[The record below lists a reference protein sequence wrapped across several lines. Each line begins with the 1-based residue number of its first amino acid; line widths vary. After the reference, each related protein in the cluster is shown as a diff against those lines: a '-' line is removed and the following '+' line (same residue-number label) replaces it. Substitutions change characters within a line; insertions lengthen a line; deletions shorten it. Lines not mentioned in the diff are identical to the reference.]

1 MTASNRQ
8 VVALPCGHILRSCR
22 YRGPSTPVATATCAQ
37 DDRTREAALVG
48 APSKIIHHGDTED
61 TEFWFPQSFL
71 RDLRA
76 GACPRVKPKGGGF
89 SSSVENHSPR
99 RHGGH
104 GVLVSTKFSPSS
116 PCRSLPRV
124 KPKGGGFSSSV
135 ENHSPRRHG
144 GHGVLVSTKFS
155 P

>member
-8 VVALPCGHILRSCR
+8 FVAVPCSHILQSCR

-61 TEFWFPQSFL
+61 TESWFPQSFL

-76 GACPRVKPKGGGF
+76 
-89 SSSVENHSPR
+89 SVVNLHPY
-99 RHGGH
+99 
-104 GVLVSTKFSPSS
+104 VWAAW
-116 PCRSLPRV
+116 PCDTQDDNSE
-124 KPKGGGFSSSV
+124 F
-135 ENHSPRRHG
+135 
-144 GHGVLVSTKFS
+144 
-155 P
+155 